1 MKEAYTAPKMD
12 VERLEA
18 AEDILTASGYGLF
31 GENDWEWMFEW
42 TNNNG

>member
-18 AEDILTASGYGLF
+18 AEDILTTSTNAVGVF
-31 GENDWEWMFEW
+31 GDDTWVW
-42 TNNNG
+42 TIDS